1 MLKKIILIIFL
12 SINLIE
18 PLFAATK
25 EEIINNLIKTKN
37 LTFDFK
43 QTIDKK
49 TEEGNCIIE
58 YPKKI
63 YCLYNNFNKKIMVSN
78 GKSLVIKNQTN
89 NQYYRYPLKRTPLEL
104 ILDKNYLINQIK
116 NVKGRIVDNKYF
128 NFTLVNNDNKINIF
142 FDNQTLNLIGW
153 QTEDIYQNLVITF
166 MSKIKVN
173 QKIDKNVFKLPQM
186 NWAISFFRISDLKT
200 VIPLDK

>member
-1 MLKKIILIIFL
+1 MTKKIIVISLFF
-12 SINLIE
+12 SFFN
-18 PLFAATK
+18 PLQAALK
-25 EEIINNLIKTKN
+25 EEIILNLKKTNN

-116 NVKGRIVDNKYF
+116 NVEGRIVDNKYF
-128 NFTLVNNDNKINIF
+128 NFTIVNNDNKINIF

-166 MSKIKVN
+166 MSKIKIN
-173 QKIDKNVFKLPQM
+173 QKIDKNIFKLPQM
-186 NWAISFFRISDLKT
+186 N
-200 VIPLDK
+200 

>member
-1 MLKKIILIIFL
+1 MTKKIIVICFFF
-12 SINLIE
+12 SFFN
-18 PLFAATK
+18 PLQAALK
-25 EEIINNLIKTKN
+25 EEIILNLKKTNN

-116 NVKGRIVDNKYF
+116 NVEGRIVDNKYF

-142 FDNQTLNLIGW
+142 FDNQTLNLVGW

-186 NWAISFFRISDLKT
+186 N
-200 VIPLDK
+200 

>member
-1 MLKKIILIIFL
+1 MTKKIIVIFL
-12 SINLIE
+12 FFSFFN
-18 PLFAATK
+18 PLQAALK
-25 EEIINNLIKTKN
+25 EEIILNLKKTNN

-116 NVKGRIVDNKYF
+116 NVEGRIVDNKYF

-186 NWAISFFRISDLKT
+186 N
-200 VIPLDK
+200 